1 MFTSPLTQYI
11 LTQNTIKHF
20 LHKILE
26 YKYAG
31 MKIRIQT
38 EKILTQLRLLKN
50 LFLEDDG
57 KNQMSMA
64 LDSWI

>member
-1 MFTSPLTQYI
+1 M
-11 LTQNTIKHF
+11 N
-20 LHKILE
+20 
-26 YKYAG
+26 
-31 MKIRIQT
+31 IRIQT

-64 LDSWI
+64 LDSWIQLKNDVT